1 MAGWLKVPI
10 IRPNPR
16 MLSLIEK
23 PTTAA
28 RVPGARFKVDTFNA
42 YTVN

>member
-1 MAGWLKVPI
+1 MW
-10 IRPNPR
+10 
-16 MLSLIEK
+16 SLIEK

-28 RVPGARFKVDTFNA
+28 LVLDGRFNFCTSNA